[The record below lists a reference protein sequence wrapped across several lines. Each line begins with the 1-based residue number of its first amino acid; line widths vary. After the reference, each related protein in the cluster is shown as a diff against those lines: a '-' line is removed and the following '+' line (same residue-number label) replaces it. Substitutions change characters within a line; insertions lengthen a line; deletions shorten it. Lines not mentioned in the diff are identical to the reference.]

1 VIGMVEPD
9 MKRRPITLQD
19 IRWSVAA
26 LLAVVTLA
34 GLAFALMERIV

>member
-9 MKRRPITLQD
+9 MKRRPITLRD

-26 LLAVVTLA
+26 LFFVVTLA
-34 GLAFALMERIV
+34 GLAYALMERIV